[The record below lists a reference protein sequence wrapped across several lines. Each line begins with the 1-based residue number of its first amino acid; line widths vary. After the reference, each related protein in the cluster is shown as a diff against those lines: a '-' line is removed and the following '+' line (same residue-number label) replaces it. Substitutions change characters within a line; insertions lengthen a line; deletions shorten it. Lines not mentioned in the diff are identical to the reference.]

1 VTGVNVVLH
10 VVAEVKQEIVRVDL
24 VVVLSVQVFHL
35 SPVILNLAVS
45 IMMEMG
51 MAILEIKIAQKVVK
65 RIAMMEMQI

>member
-45 IMMEMG
+45 IMMEMAT
-51 MAILEIKIAQKVVK
+51 AILEIKIAQKVVK